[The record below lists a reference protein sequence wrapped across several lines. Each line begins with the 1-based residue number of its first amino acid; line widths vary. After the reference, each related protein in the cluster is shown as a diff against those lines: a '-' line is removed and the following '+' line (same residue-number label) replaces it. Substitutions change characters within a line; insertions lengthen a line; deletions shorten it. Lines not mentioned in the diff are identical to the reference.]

1 MPEGLDTVSFHDRNC
16 KQFREISQ
24 KKKVKGLRKRG
35 SKMNSSTYS
44 VKDITKT
51 AMMAAITFIGI
62 YTVKIPSLHGLF
74 PHGGLVWF
82 SWAFWFWVPERARWQ
97 GASAQRCPIFWAA
110 HALVIPTFIIK
121 YIMATVMGL
130 FIDKIMPNRKG
141 NWLIGSI
148 VGGIVQIILYTV
160 FKVSCSIGRMP
171 SAVYRGWLRKQLQ
184 ALFWQQFWWY
194 CSIKQALCRN

>member
-1 MPEGLDTVSFHDRNC
+1 
-16 KQFREISQ
+16 
-24 KKKVKGLRKRG
+24 
-35 SKMNSSTYS
+35 MNSSTYS

-62 YTVKIPSLHGLF
+62 YTVKIPSLHGYSHMGDCMIFLSVLILGAALSDLL
-74 PHGGLVWF
+74 GGYMHW
-82 SWAFWFWVPERARWQ
+82 
-97 GASAQRCPIFWAA
+97 
-110 HALVIPTFIIK
+110 VIPTFIIK

-160 FKVSCSIGRMP
+160 FKVFLFDWAYAIGGVPGLTSQTITGVVLATVLVVLFNKAGIMQK
-171 SAVYRGWLRKQLQ
+171 LREM
-184 ALFWQQFWWY
+184 
-194 CSIKQALCRN
+194 